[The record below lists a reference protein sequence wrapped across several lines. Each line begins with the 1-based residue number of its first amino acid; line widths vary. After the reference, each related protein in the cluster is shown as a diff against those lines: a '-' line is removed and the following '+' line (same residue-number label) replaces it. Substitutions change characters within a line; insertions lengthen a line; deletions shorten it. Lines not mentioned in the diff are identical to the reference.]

1 MQVWNRLPLINALDQ
16 TRDERQTL
24 IMYAEGVLRNQESYC
39 EDCEICFALNES
51 LKSCFQLKR
60 SKAID
65 TFTKLLAALI
75 HHLSL

>member
-1 MQVWNRLPLINALDQ
+1 MQVCNRLPLINALDQ

-51 LKSCFQLKR
+51 LKSCFQLKH
-60 SKAID
+60 SEAID
-65 TFTKLLAALI
+65 TFTKLLPALI